1 MHPIHNPCNDLRQSI
16 QSDIEAYLKRGGKIK
31 SEPVK
36 LTPTKPSKFVMI
48 SGKKEFE
55 RTRQKAKK
63 EGSQIIE
70 VRYCQIKGVHHVYQ
84 GETRLTDKGFLSGTV
99 ARMHADKLQKQLDRK
114 NKR

>member
-1 MHPIHNPCNDLRQSI
+1 MQPIHNSTEAARLQ
-16 QSDIEAYLKRGGKIK
+16 IEQDVKAFLKRGGKIK

-70 VRYCQIKGVHHVYQ
+70 VRYCQIKGVHHLYQ
-84 GETRLTDKGFLSGTV
+84 GNTRLSDKGFLSGTV